1 MQYEKRGY
9 LLDDFKI
16 FSLSDSRAI
25 QYNFHYHDFHK
36 ILLFIKGN
44 VTYHIEGKAYRL
56 EPYDIVLVPSGD
68 VHKPVLND
76 NSVYER
82 VIIYISDLFLEH
94 FSTKECNLRQFIE
107 YAGAENTNVV
117 RYTLSGEAEQT
128 ASVINELLKTL
139 SFAGFGSEL
148 LQKALLLELLVR
160 LNRICLD
167 DAAAL
172 LRTDTANPHIL
183 TVLEYINR
191 NLSEDLSIAA
201 ISDKFF
207 MDKYYLMHLFK
218 KETGF
223 TIGNYITCK
232 RLSRVDELIKRGL
245 RVTEACFECGFK
257 NYSTFSRAYK
267 KYYNASPRM
276 RLKD

>member
-1 MQYEKRGY
+1 MQYEKKGY

-16 FSLSDSRAI
+16 FSLSDNRAI

-82 VIIYISDLFLEH
+82 VIIYISDLFLER

-139 SFAGFGSEL
+139 SFSGFGSEL

-232 RLSRVDELIKRGL
+232 RLSRVDELIKKGL

-267 KYYNASPRM
+267 KYYNTSPRM